1 MTPWNSL
8 LLQLGYT
15 AFLPYRQWINR
26 RSEIERR
33 APIAILTYHRVAED
47 QLTPW
52 TVPTVT
58 FVRQIRWLLKHFEMI
73 SLEEAQRRIR
83 NSENNRVAVSL
94 TFDDGY
100 SENCR
105 EAIPLLVKERIP
117 CTYFVT
123 VRNVFD
129 GKPFGHDEAAGYQ
142 FPPNNLEQLRA
153 MAAAGV
159 EIGSHSYDHV
169 NLGAISDR
177 AQIAREVVESRI
189 DLESAVGRRV
199 RYFAFPYGRYADLNA
214 AAFKTASRA
223 GYEAACSAY
232 GGYNFP
238 GDDPFHL
245 QRICVDANM
254 IRFKNRAAVDPRK
267 INLPRFEWED
277 VEWPSPMSR
286 GCR

>member
-1 MTPWNSL
+1 L
-8 LLQLGYT
+8 LLQIGYT
-15 AFLPYRQWINR
+15 AFLPYRQWSNR

-33 APIAILTYHRVAED
+33 APIVILNYHRVAD
-47 QLTPW
+47 DSISPW
-52 TVPTVT
+52 TVPNRT
-58 FVRQIRWLLKHFEMI
+58 FVRQIHWLVKHFEMI

-83 NSENNRVAVSL
+83 NSENDRVAVSL

-100 SENCR
+100 AENCR
-105 EAIPLLVKERIP
+105 EAIPLLIKERIP

-123 VRNVFD
+123 VRNVLD
-129 GKPFGHDEAAGYQ
+129 GKLFGHDEAAGYR

-159 EIGSHSYDHV
+159 EIGSHTYSHA
-169 NLGAISDR
+169 NLGPINDHKRLS
-177 AQIAREVVESRI
+177 REVVDSRA
-189 DLESAVGRRV
+189 DLQAAVGRRV
-199 RYFAFPYGRYADLNA
+199 RYFAFPFGRYADLNA
-214 AAFKTASRA
+214 AAFKMASEA

-245 QRICVDANM
+245 QRICVDADM

-267 INLPRFEWED
+267 IDLPRFEWED
-277 VEWPSPMSR
+277 TDWPWPKARS
-286 GCR
+286 CR